1 MKQTEILLEA
11 GTNEL
16 EIIEFFIDEQDQ
28 DTGEAIRCYF
38 GVNVAKVLEVIES
51 PALSHQKSAAH
62 PCFLGTIPL
71 RDIVL
76 PVLDLSVWLE
86 MQKVPNEFE
95 VILVTEFNKTI
106 AGFLVSGVTQIHRVT
121 WKDVKP
127 PNSYLSS
134 MKNMCITSMVELED
148 HFALLLDLEKILTEL
163 DPEYG
168 KEVTPETVF
177 AQKQYRAL
185 VVDDSTTLRVLVKD
199 RLEEANFLVETRND
213 GAAAWDYISELK
225 QRGKS
230 EGKRLTDYIDILISD
245 IEMPRLD
252 GYTLTKYIKDDPE
265 LNNLPVIL
273 FSSLITNE
281 LRHRGE
287 SVGADDQI
295 SKPEFVM
302 LAERAINLIEKDPS

>member
-16 EIIEFFIDEQDQ
+16 EVIEFFIDEEDS
-28 DTGEAIRCYF
+28 DTGETIRCYF

-76 PVLDLSVWLE
+76 PVLDLSVWLD
-86 MQKVPNEFE
+86 MKKVPNEFE

-163 DPEYG
+163 DPDYG
-168 KEVTPETVF
+168 KEVVPESVVG
-177 AQKQYRAL
+177 KREYNAL

-199 RLEEANFLVETRND
+199 RLEEAHFTVETRND
-213 GAAAWDYISELK
+213 GAAAWDYITELK
-225 QRGKS
+225 ERGRS
-230 EGKRLTDYIDILISD
+230 EGKRITDYIDILISD

-252 GYTLTKYIKDDPE
+252 GYTLTKYVKDDPD
-265 LNNLPVIL
+265 LNDLPIIL

-302 LAERAINLIEKDPS
+302 LAQRAINLIEKEPS

>member
-1 MKQTEILLEA
+1 MKQTEILLET

-16 EIIEFFIDEQDQ
+16 EVIEFFIDEQDE

-51 PALSHQKSAAH
+51 PSLSHQKSAAH

-76 PVLDLSVWLE
+76 PVLDLSVWLG
-86 MQKVPNEFE
+86 MDKVSNEFE

-134 MKNMCITSMVELED
+134 MKNICITSMVELDD

-163 DPEYG
+163 DPDYG
-168 KEVTPETVF
+168 KDVVPESVSG
-177 AQKQYRAL
+177 KEQYHAL
-185 VVDDSTTLRVLVKD
+185 IVDDSTTLRILVKD
-199 RLEEANFLVETRND
+199 RLEEANFTVETRND
-213 GAAAWDYISELK
+213 GAAAWDYITELK
-225 QRGKS
+225 KRGKS
-230 EGKRLTDYIDILISD
+230 EGKRITDYIDILISD

-252 GYTLTKYIKDDPE
+252 GYTLTKYVKDDPE
-265 LNNLPVIL
+265 LSHLPVIL
-273 FSSLITNE
+273 FSSLITDD

-287 SVGADDQI
+287 SVGANDQI
-295 SKPEFVM
+295 SKPEFIM
-302 LAERAINLIEKDPS
+302 LAQRAINLIEKEDA